1 MPKAYAY
8 VRWSTAEQGEEGRD
22 SHDRQTTPL
31 QAFTEVTGVPVV
43 ETVIDRGISAF
54 RGANARIGQLKG
66 LLDRIEHGEIERGD
80 YIIVESIDRLTR
92 QKLTDSVD
100 LIQSIL
106 KKGVRLHTVFDNKT
120 YSYDD
125 PSRDL
130 ETLILVGVIAKRAHE
145 ESDTKSKRLK
155 SAWVKKRDAAESSV
169 IGKRC
174 PYGFEYDEKAKSFVI
189 VEEEA
194 AEIRHIFSLLKHVGV
209 LECIKTIN
217 QYSKRRWTRTSVLHL
232 INNRS
237 PIGALRLQRRKEN
250 GGRVLDRYVPGYFPK
265 IIEESDFDAA
275 IAAMKTRST
284 GQGKGRRTKHHFNI
298 FRNAIECH
306 EHKCGMIFNLQK
318 VGDKHYAYL
327 VCANKAERVCE
338 CHNRIRF
345 DLVFGTFL
353 AFIEQLNQNRYID
366 ERTDKKR
373 DDFVWFSQDQY
384 KQMDF
389 VNDAFSRFFSVR
401 DTSAPK
407 EEIRTRKALL
417 STERNTLEMLE
428 ASLAQF
434 DGLIPKTFIKRVA
447 DTEARIT
454 DLESEIQKLEGALT
468 IESESIKITTTKDII
483 DLYETEDGR
492 LKLNTFLVS
501 RGITFEIGWHK
512 ETNRAHLIAKLKDD
526 KKTSLSIGYGF
537 RYTDPLAPFGIPD
550 LSHII
555 K

>member
-1 MPKAYAY
+1 M
-8 VRWSTAEQGEEGRD
+8 
-22 SHDRQTTPL
+22 
-31 QAFTEVTGVPVV
+31 
-43 ETVIDRGISAF
+43 
-54 RGANARIGQLKG
+54 
-66 LLDRIEHGEIERGD
+66 LDRIENGEIERGD

-125 PSRDL
+125 PTRDL

-174 PYGFEYDEKAKSFVI
+174 PYGFRYDEKAKTFVI

-284 GQGKGRRTKHHFNI
+284 GQGQGRRTKHHFNI
-298 FRNAIECH
+298 FRNAIQCH

-373 DDFVWFSQDQY
+373 LDFTWFSQDQY
-384 KQMDF
+384 KQMDT

-407 EEIRTRKALL
+407 EEIRTKKAQLT
-417 STERNTLEMLE
+417 SEKTALEMLD

-434 DGLIPKTFIKRVA
+434 DGMIPKTFIKRIA

-454 DLESEIQKLEGALT
+454 DLEVEIQNLEGSLA
-468 IESESIKITTTKDII
+468 IEAETLEVTTYQDILN
-483 DLYETEDGR
+483 LYATEQGR
-492 LKLNTFLVS
+492 LKLNTFFIS
-501 RGITFEIGWHK
+501 RGITFSVNIDK
-512 ETNRAHLIAKLKDD
+512 ETNTVGLTVRLKDD
-526 KKTSLSIGYGF
+526 SDFKI
-537 RYTDPLAPFGIPD
+537 YTHQFFTQKQPLEPFGIPD

>member
-1 MPKAYAY
+1 M
-8 VRWSTAEQGEEGRD
+8 
-22 SHDRQTTPL
+22 
-31 QAFTEVTGVPVV
+31 
-43 ETVIDRGISAF
+43 
-54 RGANARIGQLKG
+54 
-66 LLDRIEHGEIERGD
+66 DRIENGEIERGD

-125 PSRDL
+125 PTRDL

-155 SAWVKKRDAAESSV
+155 SAWVKKRDAAESNV

-174 PYGFEYDEKAKSFVI
+174 PYGFRYDEKAKTFVI

-194 AEIRHIFSLLKHVGV
+194 AEIRHVFSLLKHVGV

-284 GQGKGRRTKHHFNI
+284 GQGQGRRTKHHFNI
-298 FRNAIECH
+298 FRNAIQCH

-353 AFIEQLNQNRYID
+353 AFIEQLNQNRYVD

-373 DDFVWFSQDQY
+373 LDFTWFTPDQY
-384 KQMDF
+384 KRMDI
-389 VNDAFSRFFSVR
+389 VNDAFNRFFSVL

-407 EEIRTRKALL
+407 EEIRAKKALL
-417 STERNTLEMLE
+417 STERNTLEMLD

-434 DGLIPKTFIKRVA
+434 DELIPKTFIKRVA
-447 DTEARIT
+447 DTESRIT
-454 DLESEIQKLEGALT
+454 TLEREIQNLEGALT
-468 IESESIKITTTKDII
+468 IESESIKITTPKDII
-483 DLYETEDGR
+483 DLYETEEGR

-501 RGITFEIGWHK
+501 RGIFFEVIWHK
-512 ETNRAHLIAKLKDD
+512 DTNRVILTAKIKDD
-526 KKTSLSIGYGF
+526 EKTSLQVAQGF
-537 RYTDPLAPFGIPD
+537 RHTEPLSPFGISD